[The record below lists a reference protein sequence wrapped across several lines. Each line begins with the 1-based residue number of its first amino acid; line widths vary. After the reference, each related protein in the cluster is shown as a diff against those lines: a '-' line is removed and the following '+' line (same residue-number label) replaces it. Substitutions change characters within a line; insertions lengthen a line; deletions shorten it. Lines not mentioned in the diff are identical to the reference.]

1 MLGVLLRHE
10 APEELL
16 AYQGM
21 QASLEAL
28 LPYTGEWA
36 CPGRGRAAVGPHRA
50 PDVPVSSPRA
60 AFSAAQPDAPGSH
73 LPGLLVA
80 QHEAAPPPCGPRAG
94 SLSSL
99 KQAETVLFYPD
110 SVCGLCLAPAP
121 APSSR
126 PAWPGP
132 GRLCF
137 SAQTPGGRA
146 SDTGWACLSPK
157 SFTREMGEYGFLALP
172 AGSPTLKYSSPGR
185 GWRQSSLGSGAFRR
199 PSVQLHTPSRGS
211 LCSSASALRVTVQQR
226 LRMALSGG
234 RAGTVG
240 GRVVA

>member
-1 MLGVLLRHE
+1 MCPAEALLRFCITWNTNSRHCHEAQAVLGVLLRHE

-121 APSSR
+121 GPSSR

-146 SDTGWACLSPK
+146 SARRALLGKWESMVSWHCQPGVPPSNTPPPGVAGVSHPWALELS
-157 SFTREMGEYGFLALP
+157 
-172 AGSPTLKYSSPGR
+172 AGPPCSCTHPR
-185 GWRQSSLGSGAFRR
+185 GGPCVPVPVPCG
-199 PSVQLHTPSRGS
+199 
-211 LCSSASALRVTVQQR
+211 
-226 LRMALSGG
+226 
-234 RAGTVG
+234 
-240 GRVVA
+240 